1 MRLISKL
8 NFWGDLMKKWYQ
20 SKKVLYSVIGV
31 FLLTVIG
38 GYVAIDK
45 IFLSKLEP
53 PLVANKGQDGSGE
66 YKLEDVKFDKD
77 RVNVLLLAVDARH
90 GEKSRTD
97 TIIVASFNTKDKTLA
112 LISVPRDTR
121 AKIPPGYYDKIN
133 AAYFYGDV
141 DSTKGAIENLLGIP
155 IHYYLL
161 SNFGGFKNIIDTLGG
176 VTLDVEK
183 DMALKKEKIDLKK
196 GLQELDGDK
205 ALQYVRFRS
214 DSKGDIGRTERQQ
227 KFLKALADEVIQL
240 RTIPK
245 IPKLVKGIAAAV
257 ETDMSITDITKMANL
272 AFRIDKK
279 QIVSQTVP
287 GNFTWYDGLSFW
299 GVNERSVKQ
308 VVRKLLEDG
317 TTSELIDYTV
327 TVQSRKTSIKGSE
340 KTEESEQKDSP
351 PKIDDP
357 NTQIPKDQIN
367 QGSDDK
373 KEPSVDNNTY
383 GS

>member
-1 MRLISKL
+1 L
-8 NFWGDLMKKWYQ
+8 KKWYH

-31 FLLTVIG
+31 FILTVIVG
-38 GYVAIDK
+38 FIAINK
-45 IFLSKLEP
+45 IFLSELEP
-53 PLVANKGQDGSGE
+53 PPAPKVSEKQDAGEE

-90 GEKSRTD
+90 NEKSRTD
-97 TIIVASFNTKDKTLA
+97 TIIVASFNTKEKTLA

-141 DSTKGAIENLLGIP
+141 DSTKGAIEDLLGIP

-183 DMALKKEKIDLKK
+183 DMVYKGEKIDLKK

-214 DSKGDIGRTERQQ
+214 DANGDIGRTERQQ
-227 KFLKALADEVIQL
+227 IFLKALADEVL
-240 RTIPK
+240 RLKTIPK
-245 IPKLVKGIAAAV
+245 IPRLVKDIAAAV

-279 QIVSQTVP
+279 QIVSQTLP

-299 GVNERSVKQ
+299 GVNEKRVKQ
-308 VVRKLLEDG
+308 VVQNLLEDG
-317 TTSELIDYTV
+317 TTVELIDYTV
-327 TVQSRKTSIKGSE
+327 AVTSRKASIKGQEQTSE
-340 KTEESEQKDSP
+340 P
-351 PKIDDP
+351 DDEP
-357 NTQIPKDQIN
+357 NVQIPNETN
-367 QGSDDK
+367 QGDDGE
-373 KEPSVDNNTY
+373 KEPSVDDNTY
-383 GS
+383 GG